1 MTKTIILQED
11 GMLATEAM
19 PVIDLGSM
27 MLAALTGAVQQIR
40 QTYQDEQD
48 AEKIDNELFD
58 SMNFLMSRALNT
70 MFPDKELHPDLTEE
84 AIMRAENE
92 IMAER
97 VQTLPNQEQTTEH
110 IIKLQDHV
118 AKHINKE

>member
-11 GMLATEAM
+11 GMLSTEPM
-19 PVIDLGSM
+19 PVTEIANTM
-27 MLAALTGAVQQIR
+27 MAALTGAVQQIR
-40 QTYQDEQD
+40 QVYQDEPD

-58 SMNFLMSRALNT
+58 GMNFLMSRALSN

-92 IMAER
+92 ILAER
-97 VQTLPNQEQTTEH
+97 VQTLPKQSDEH
-110 IIKLQDHV
+110 IIKLQEHV
-118 AKHINKE
+118 AKHIDKE